1 MAEAPLPVRSSRSAL
16 SLLGVFALGIVFGAA
31 LTVVVS
37 HARELHRPF
46 GHHGP
51 GDGLPPHAERLIRNF
66 GLDPDQETKVRAI
79 LAKSRDDIHGILDGA
94 HEEIRSLLRPEQ
106 QEKLDSMKEFR
117 GHRRRRGP
125 ADH

>member
-1 MAEAPLPVRSSRSAL
+1 MAEAPVPTRSSRSAL
-16 SLLGVFALGIVFGAA
+16 ALLGTFALGIVFGAA

-46 GHHGP
+46 GPHDP

-79 LAKSRDDIHGILDGA
+79 LARSRDEIHGILEGA
-94 HEEIRSLLRPEQ
+94 HEEIRALLRPEQ
-106 QEKLDSMKEFR
+106 QKKLDSMKEFR
-117 GHRRRRGP
+117 GHRRRSGP
-125 ADH
+125 PTH